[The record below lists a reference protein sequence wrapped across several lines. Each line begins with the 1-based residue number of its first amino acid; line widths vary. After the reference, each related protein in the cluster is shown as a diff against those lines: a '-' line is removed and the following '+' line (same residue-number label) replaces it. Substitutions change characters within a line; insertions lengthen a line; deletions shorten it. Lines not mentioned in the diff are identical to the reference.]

1 MMSIKERLQ
10 IMVVDDMATSRGLI
24 TQALDEIGIR
34 NYVWEKDGQ
43 DAFATLSKKPVHL
56 VISDYNMPNMDG
68 LQLLHSLRSNKAT
81 SRIGFVLVT
90 GRADNSIME
99 KGKQLA
105 MNNYLLKPFS
115 TEQMK
120 ACLERVV
127 GKL

>member
-1 MMSIKERLQ
+1 MSIKERLQ

-43 DAFATLSKKPVHL
+43 DAFATLSKNPVHL